1 MISLNNHDKIAIVSP
16 SGKVN
21 KEDVSFALETLRAWH
36 FEPIIGENSFHSYGC
51 FSDKPENRR
60 NNLQTMLDNSDVKAI
75 FCTRGGYGLAQ
86 IIGELNFDAFQKNPK
101 LIIGFSDI
109 TVLHNAMAN
118 LQIPSVHA
126 PMLRNFSST
135 PTDILNSIHQILLG
149 EVPSYTIGPHQF
161 NRYGT
166 AKGEIVGGNLSVLFG
181 LRGTRFDLNF
191 KDKILFIED
200 VGEKAHHIDR
210 MLWNLKIGG
219 VFDQISGLIIG
230 QFTNCIEDKS
240 LMQTIQQSIANV
252 IKEYHFP
259 VCFNFPAGHTQVNY
273 PIVFGTPMELNVGK
287 EKIILSGI

>member
-1 MISLNNHDKIAIVSP
+1 MISLNSDDKIAIVSP
-16 SGKVN
+16 SGRVN
-21 KEDVSFALETLRAWH
+21 EENISFAIEILKSWG
-36 FEPIIGENSFHSYGC
+36 FEPIVGENSFHSYGC
-51 FSDKPENRR
+51 FSDNPQNRK
-60 NNLQTMLDNSDVKAI
+60 NDLQTMLDNSEVKVI
-75 FCTRGGYGLAQ
+75 FCTRGGYGLTQ
-86 IIGELNFDAFQKNPK
+86 IINDLNFDNFQKKPK

-135 PTDILNSIHQILLG
+135 PAEILNSIHQILIG
-149 EVPSYTIGPHQF
+149 KIPCYTIEPQPF
-161 NRYGT
+161 NRCGV

-230 QFTNCIEDKS
+230 QFANCIEDES
-240 LMQTIQQSIANV
+240 LMQTIQQSIANIV
-252 IKEYHFP
+252 KEYNFP
-259 VCFNFPAGHTQVNY
+259 VCFNFPAGHTEVNY